1 MKKLL
6 LTLSLIGFTLGSALA
21 QGTINPLNNTL
32 TRFKIDIN
40 GDAIGDR
47 NMTAADGMQFAVFYG
62 PAGSTAEQLVKAPGI
77 GTIGNVEGIMVGLP
91 SVLALPGTEAGQVVS
106 LQVRGCNVL
115 GWNAYSWVGQITLGP
130 AEGPGTGIWR
140 SQPSGLN
147 SLFPLVVAPGMPI
160 VNCIPEPSTLALG
173 ALAGAL
179 LLFRVR
185 QSTKAS

>member
-1 MKKLL
+1 
-6 LTLSLIGFTLGSALA
+6 
-21 QGTINPLNNTL
+21 
-32 TRFKIDIN
+32 
-40 GDAIGDR
+40 
-47 NMTAADGMQFAVFYG
+47 MTAADGMQFAVFYG

-115 GWNAYSWVGQITLGP
+115 GWNAYSDVKQITLGP

-140 SQPSGLN
+140 GGPSPN
-147 SLFPLVVAPGMPI
+147 HFSALVVAPGMPI
-160 VNCIPEPSTLALG
+160 VNCIPEPSTIALG
-173 ALAGAL
+173 AVAGAS

-185 QSTKAS
+185 KSTKAN